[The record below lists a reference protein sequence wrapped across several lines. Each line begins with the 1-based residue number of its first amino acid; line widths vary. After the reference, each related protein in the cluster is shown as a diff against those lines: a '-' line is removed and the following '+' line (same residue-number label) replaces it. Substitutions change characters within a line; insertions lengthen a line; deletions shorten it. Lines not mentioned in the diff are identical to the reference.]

1 MRCSM
6 PLLATVCLLAAI
18 AAPAQAQ
25 SNANAEICAA
35 DDASAFSPEQRIAAC
50 TALIEA
56 AKDKPQDLAAALVNR
71 GAAYWYVNKMKA
83 AFDDL
88 DRAVALDPKNA
99 RAFRERSN
107 ANRTS
112 GRLDRALSDANTA
125 VRLDPNDPKAFDFR
139 GNVFNNNRQYDRAIE
154 DYNEALRLDPKYAQ
168 AFMDRGVANYF
179 KEDYQA
185 AIKDYDE
192 SIKLNPKHAR
202 AYTNRGAAYKKLG
215 MDEKALADESEAIKL
230 DPTVPE
236 YFDNRGLSYQKNGD
250 YDRAIADYNEAIRIA
265 PKANFLTN
273 RGDSYQFKGELD
285 RAIADY
291 DRALKLNPG
300 FYLAYNNRGAAFRKK
315 GDLDRAIENY
325 EQALRVN
332 PRFDSAA
339 ENLAV
344 CPPGTRPPRFGRQ
357 QVHAADLRLR
367 HRQARSRKGDLLG
380 PGSDPARSPDRRRLQ
395 GRDEQARSCRHRASA
410 ARAASVQCDPRQ
422 ILRSSRLSA
431 QARAGAAADRAARQ
445 SRRRLSLSA
454 GALTPPLSPLAATA
468 FADQV
473 ELTLHSEEVG
483 RTQRQ
488 IHEDAD
494 AVRQHAERVG
504 IGQPDLRFVA
514 FDKGRIGHAPMR
526 EDRVALP
533 NRMRQ
538 QRGPFAHGED
548 EIEARRIVAG
558 KLIPILRP
566 RAGDID
572 MRPLQ
577 QFGRAPVDLGVSIDA
592 RRIGVEFFTAFA
604 IKKRFGHDRTGGIA
618 VAQEKDVVF
627 RAAIIHDGLPLN
639 PLTRRL

>member
-1 MRCSM
+1 MPDKGALMRCPM

-25 SNANAEICAA
+25 SSANAEICAA

-50 TALIEA
+50 
-56 AKDKPQDLAAALVNR
+56 AALVNR

-83 AFDDL
+83 ALDDL
-88 DRAVALDPKNA
+88 DRAIALDPKNA

-154 DYNEALRLDPKYAQ
+154 DYNEALRLAPKYAQ
-168 AFMDRGVANYF
+168 ALMDRGVANYF
-179 KEDYQA
+179 KQDYQA

-202 AYTNRGAAYKKLG
+202 AFTNRGAAYKKLG

-250 YDRAIADYNEAIRIA
+250 YDRAIADYNESIRIA

-300 FYLAYNNRGAAFRKK
+300 FYLAYNHRGAAFRKK

-339 ENLAV
+339 ENLAYV
-344 CPPGTRPPRFGRQ
+344 RQ
-357 QVHAADLRLR
+357 ERDRRDSVASKSMLPTFDCDTARRAVEKAICSDPDLIRLDRQIDDAYKAAMSKLDRAGIARLR
-367 HRQARSRKGDLLG
+367 REQRRFNATRDKSFGH
-380 PGSDPARSPDRRRLQ
+380 PDYQLKRELERRLT
-395 GRDEQARSCRHRASA
+395 
-410 ARAASVQCDPRQ
+410 V
-422 ILRSSRLSA
+422 LR
-431 QARAGAAADRAARQ
+431 GKAAAD
-445 SRRRLSLSA
+445 
-454 GALTPPLSPLAATA
+454 
-468 FADQV
+468 
-473 ELTLHSEEVG
+473 
-483 RTQRQ
+483 
-488 IHEDAD
+488 
-494 AVRQHAERVG
+494 
-504 IGQPDLRFVA
+504 
-514 FDKGRIGHAPMR
+514 
-526 EDRVALP
+526 
-533 NRMRQ
+533 
-538 QRGPFAHGED
+538 
-548 EIEARRIVAG
+548 
-558 KLIPILRP
+558 
-566 RAGDID
+566 
-572 MRPLQ
+572 
-577 QFGRAPVDLGVSIDA
+577 
-592 RRIGVEFFTAFA
+592 
-604 IKKRFGHDRTGGIA
+604 
-618 VAQEKDVVF
+618 
-627 RAAIIHDGLPLN
+627 
-639 PLTRRL
+639 

>member
-25 SNANAEICAA
+25 SSANAEICAA

-83 AFDDL
+83 ALDDL
-88 DRAVALDPKNA
+88 DRAIALDPKNA

-179 KEDYQA
+179 KQDYQA

-339 ENLAV
+339 ENLAYV
-344 CPPGTRPPRFGRQ
+344 RQ
-357 QVHAADLRLR
+357 ERDRRDSVASKSMLPSFDCDAAKRAVEKAICSDPDLIRLDRQIDDAYKAAMSKLDRAGIARLR
-367 HRQARSRKGDLLG
+367 REQRRFNATRDKSFGH
-380 PGSDPARSPDRRRLQ
+380 PDYQLKRELERRLT
-395 GRDEQARSCRHRASA
+395 
-410 ARAASVQCDPRQ
+410 V
-422 ILRSSRLSA
+422 LR
-431 QARAGAAADRAARQ
+431 GKAAAD
-445 SRRRLSLSA
+445 
-454 GALTPPLSPLAATA
+454 
-468 FADQV
+468 
-473 ELTLHSEEVG
+473 
-483 RTQRQ
+483 
-488 IHEDAD
+488 
-494 AVRQHAERVG
+494 
-504 IGQPDLRFVA
+504 
-514 FDKGRIGHAPMR
+514 
-526 EDRVALP
+526 
-533 NRMRQ
+533 
-538 QRGPFAHGED
+538 
-548 EIEARRIVAG
+548 
-558 KLIPILRP
+558 
-566 RAGDID
+566 
-572 MRPLQ
+572 
-577 QFGRAPVDLGVSIDA
+577 
-592 RRIGVEFFTAFA
+592 
-604 IKKRFGHDRTGGIA
+604 
-618 VAQEKDVVF
+618 
-627 RAAIIHDGLPLN
+627 
-639 PLTRRL
+639 